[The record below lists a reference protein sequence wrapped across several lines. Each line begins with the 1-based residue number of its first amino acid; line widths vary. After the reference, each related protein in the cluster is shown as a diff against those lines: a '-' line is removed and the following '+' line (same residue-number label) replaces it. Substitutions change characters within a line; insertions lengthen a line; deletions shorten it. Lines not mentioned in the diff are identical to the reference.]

1 MKKSDLRELNITE
14 LNEKL
19 RECMESLQNYRF
31 QLAMQQLE
39 DFTVIS
45 KVRKEIAQVKT
56 VLKEYE
62 IPNKYKIKML
72 DIVSQYFMSI
82 NEGND
87 SRLQMYNCIIILML
101 PCFIFFSF

>member
-1 MKKSDLRELNITE
+1 MKKSELRELNITE

-45 KVRKEIAQVKT
+45 KVRKEIAQIKT
-56 VLKEYE
+56 ALKEYE
-62 IPNKYKIKML
+62 IGIRKI
-72 DIVSQYFMSI
+72 
-82 NEGND
+82 EGA
-87 SRLQMYNCIIILML
+87 
-101 PCFIFFSF
+101 

>member
-19 RECMESLQNYRF
+19 RESMESLQNYRF

-45 KVRKEIAQVKT
+45 KVRKEIAQIKT
-56 VLKEYE
+56 ALKEYE
-62 IPNKYKIKML
+62 IGIRKI
-72 DIVSQYFMSI
+72 
-82 NEGND
+82 EGA
-87 SRLQMYNCIIILML
+87 
-101 PCFIFFSF
+101 

>member
-1 MKKSDLRELNITE
+1 MKKSELRELNITE
-14 LNEKL
+14 LDEKL

-45 KVRKEIAQVKT
+45 KVRKEIAQIKT

-62 IPNKYKIKML
+62 IGIRKI
-72 DIVSQYFMSI
+72 
-82 NEGND
+82 EGV
-87 SRLQMYNCIIILML
+87 
-101 PCFIFFSF
+101 